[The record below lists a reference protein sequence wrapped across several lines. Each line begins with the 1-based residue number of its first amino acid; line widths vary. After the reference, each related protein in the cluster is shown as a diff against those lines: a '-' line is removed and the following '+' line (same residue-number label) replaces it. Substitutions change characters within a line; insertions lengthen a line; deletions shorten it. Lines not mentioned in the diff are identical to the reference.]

1 MIILKSLYVRYFF
14 SIKHIVFLCIYLSY
28 LMLRFEKIYTICLH
42 LNRFVNGKEKNSPQT
57 GFKSNTCT
65 SCRNVKTSIS
75 FNRGYLI
82 KSTQRNDFLQCFLDL
97 CIFLFLVILVLKKII
112 SKHQQPA

>member
-1 MIILKSLYVRYFF
+1 
-14 SIKHIVFLCIYLSY
+14 
-28 LMLRFEKIYTICLH
+28 MLRFEKNYTICLH
-42 LNRFVNGKEKNSPQT
+42 LNRFENGKEKNSSQT
-57 GFKSNTCT
+57 AFKSNTCT

-82 KSTQRNDFLQCFLDL
+82 KSSQRNV
-97 CIFLFLVILVLKKII
+97 FLFLVILVLKKII